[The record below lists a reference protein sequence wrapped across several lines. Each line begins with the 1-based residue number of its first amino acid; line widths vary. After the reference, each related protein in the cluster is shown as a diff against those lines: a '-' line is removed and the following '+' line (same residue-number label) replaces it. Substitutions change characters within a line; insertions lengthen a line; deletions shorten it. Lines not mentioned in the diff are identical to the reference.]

1 MKSLMSFALS
11 LLMAP
16 AAFADLTI
24 YTDRPTDRVRP
35 VAEIFT
41 AKTGQKVNIVEE
53 AYPALLKRIETEGAN
68 SPADLIFTKDLVF
81 LSELARKGHFQAF
94 QSSTIVHSVDS
105 SMRDPQN
112 LWTAISKRAR
122 TIMYNPNRV
131 QASEL
136 STYEDLA
143 DIKWAGRLCLR
154 TGKGSYNEA
163 LVASLIV
170 NNGAAKAKEIVAGW
184 VENLAVDPFPNDT
197 KMLEAVAN
205 GICDVAIANTYY
217 LAGIIAQN
225 PQFPVKAYFANQ
237 NNTGAHINGSGIGV
251 AATSKQAA
259 LASQFIEILLQDD
272 VQLSLTGAHYEYPA
286 KINLLPS
293 TLIREWGGFKA
304 DSANWSVIGD
314 EAAAARSLIQE
325 VEYK

>member
-1 MKSLMSFALS
+1 MSFALS

-35 VAEIFT
+35 VAELFT
-41 AKTGQKVNIVEE
+41 AKTGQKVTIVEE

-81 LSELARKGHFQAF
+81 LSELARLGHFQAF
-94 QSSTIVHSVDS
+94 QSSTIAHSVDS

-112 LWTAISKRAR
+112 LWTAVSKRAR

-143 DIKWAGRLCLR
+143 DVKWAGRLCLR

-197 KMLEAVAN
+197 KMFE
-205 GICDVAIANTYY
+205 GCSKWY
-217 LAGIIAQN
+217 LRCRYCQ
-225 PQFPVKAYFANQ
+225 
-237 NNTGAHINGSGIGV
+237 HILPCG
-251 AATSKQAA
+251 
-259 LASQFIEILLQDD
+259 
-272 VQLSLTGAHYEYPA
+272 HPCA
-286 KINLLPS
+286 KS
-293 TLIREWGGFKA
+293 
-304 DSANWSVIGD
+304 
-314 EAAAARSLIQE
+314 
-325 VEYK
+325 